1 MSKTAKQQIKDLL
14 DNKEKDHLLERLD
27 EVDNELT
34 NLNHKRYELEQRQ
47 KYLLNKIN
55 EIDLRSSE
63 VVNKLDDFGFKK
75 EVISEGITAFTLD
88 SKTFR

>member
-27 EVDNELT
+27 EVDNELN

-55 EIDLRSSE
+55 EIDLKSSE
-63 VVNKLDDFGFKK
+63 VVNELDNLGFKK

>member
-1 MSKTAKQQIKDLL
+1 MKTAKEQIKALL
-14 DNKEKDHLLERLD
+14 DNKEKEHLLEKLD

-55 EIDLRSSE
+55 EIDLANSVADNIADELAER
-63 VVNKLDDFGFKK
+63 
-75 EVISEGITAFTLD
+75 I
-88 SKTFR
+88 